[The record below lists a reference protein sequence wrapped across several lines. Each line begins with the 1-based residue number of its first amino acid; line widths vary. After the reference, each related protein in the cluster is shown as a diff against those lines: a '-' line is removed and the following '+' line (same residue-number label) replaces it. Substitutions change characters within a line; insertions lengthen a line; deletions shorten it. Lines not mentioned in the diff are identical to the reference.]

1 MPIGLWHP
9 HTRISLNAFLSE
21 TSGTYILTATG
32 AFWKQKHFEITTNQC
47 ELIKN
52 KCGTIE
58 QWVYC

>member
-32 AFWKQKHFEITTNQC
+32 SLLFRHFRSRV
-47 ELIKN
+47 
-52 KCGTIE
+52 TI
-58 QWVYC
+58 C